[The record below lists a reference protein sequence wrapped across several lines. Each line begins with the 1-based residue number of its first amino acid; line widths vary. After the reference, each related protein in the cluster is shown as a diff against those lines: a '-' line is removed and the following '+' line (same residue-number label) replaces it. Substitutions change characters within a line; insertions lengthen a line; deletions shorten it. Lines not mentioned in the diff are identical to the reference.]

1 MPVASSISPIPSSVL
16 NTTNQTPI
24 QETITSLSESIN
36 EGCSLLQTKLTV
48 GSPNDPLEHEADV
61 MADTIMRMP
70 EQNFI
75 QRKCSHCEEEE
86 KIQRKPLASFIQRK
100 GSSTGSTASDAVS
113 NKINASKGNGSSMD
127 GNTQTFMQSR
137 FGADFCDVKIHTDG
151 EAIQMNRELNAKAFT
166 VGNDI
171 YFNEGQYNP
180 HSNEGKHLLAHEL
193 THTVQQGAVINK
205 KIQRVELSY
214 DDGPDAAGNTRAV
227 LTALNTAGAKAT
239 FYLVGQRVLEGNNWE
254 VVFDIAAT
262 GHWLGNHAFDW
273 NNTTDNHI
281 FMSGTMEERAVK
293 ILETE
298 IAIRSALR
306 RGKTEAIAAGRWATI
321 PVANRTYI
329 DDVIATGTGRFRT
342 PGFRSHWYSPG
353 GITQQAAIELANRV
367 ASAVGLRSFIA
378 SDSVEVDPED
388 WRSGKTADQIYNS
401 VHEGVDENSDSV
413 LLHSRVAAS
422 AAATPRIV
430 ADLSGR
436 SGYTWNAPARGS
448 VENRLPANGFA
459 GLSSISNP
467 PTHSQII
474 TARTFLMANLSA
486 GPILLGETAIGI
498 FQMARVAGGAELS
511 DFITFL
517 ETTPAPAG
525 SVYSNMVY
533 YLYQNASFRV
543 TYLMLVYW
551 LGRSPLPAD
560 YEAGGRPTGR

>member
-1 MPVASSISPIPSSVL
+1 METLKTQKEQKTQSKKNHTSFFKPVIQKKLSVGSANDSYEVEADQVADKVMKMREPSPQVTHTGALVQRKCAHCEQEEKLQMKPLAENISP
-16 NTTNQTPI
+16 
-24 QETITSLSESIN
+24 
-36 EGCSLLQTKLTV
+36 
-48 GSPNDPLEHEADV
+48 
-61 MADTIMRMP
+61 
-70 EQNFI
+70 FI
-75 QRKCSHCEEEE
+75 QRSSPKSVGESHAPNHVES
-86 KIQRKPLASFIQRK
+86 Q
-100 GSSTGSTASDAVS
+100 
-113 NKINASKGNGSSMD
+113 INSSKGGGNSMD
-127 GNTQTFMQSR
+127 NGTKNFMESR
-137 FGADFCDVKIHTDG
+137 FGTDFSNVKIHTG
-151 EAIQMNRELNAKAFT
+151 SEAVQMSRELNAQAFA

-180 HSNEGKHLLAHEL
+180 VSGAGKHLLAHEL
-193 THTVQQGAVINK
+193 THTVQQANGIK
-205 KIQRVELSY
+205 TKIQRVELSY

-227 LTALNTAGAKAT
+227 LTALNSGGAKAT

-306 RGKTEAIAAGRWATI
+306 RGKTHAIAAGQWNAI
-321 PVANRTYI
+321 PAQNRTYI

-342 PGFRSHWYSPG
+342 PGFRSHFYSPG
-353 GITQQAAIELANRV
+353 GITQQAAIEVANRV
-367 ASAVGLRSFIA
+367 AATVGLRSFIA
-378 SDSVEVDPED
+378 SDDVDVDPED
-388 WRSGKTADQIYNS
+388 WRSGRTADQIYDS
-401 VHEGVDENSDSV
+401 VHGGVDENSDSV

-422 AAATPRIV
+422 ASATPRIV
-430 ADLSGR
+430 ADLSSR
-436 SGYTWNAPARGS
+436 SSYTWDAPTRGS
-448 VENRLPANGFA
+448 VENRLPGNGFA
-459 GLSSISNP
+459 GMSTISNP
-467 PTHSQII
+467 PTHAQIMN
-474 TARTFLMANLSA
+474 ARTFLMANLSA
-486 GPILLGETAIGI
+486 GPIVLGETAIAI
-498 FQMARVAGGAELS
+498 CQMARVAGGTELS

-551 LGRSPLPAD
+551 LGRRPLPAD